1 MWANLIWC
9 GKWKSCMM
17 YHISNKNLLYLG
29 KICPNIL
36 FWKFL
41 RNFPGWTRYATMA
54 IESCKKTRELPDRFS
69 SLIGQKKYFW
79 SIRSRQF
86 KRFWKWLN
94 KIKCPRARL
103 DLTVNSHHEHFIDP
117 TNCPWVSEDGDQY
130 HVVIRHLLFLPSS
143 VMILLSFLSCFLV
156 PCVYF
161 IAWLRLSLNYN
172 QFRVLQ
178 AVDSLNVK
186 HELWS
191 KRVTQLISCS
201 VSRRHSK
208 RYFLVCHLKIVF
220 YFLHKLKGV
229 VTSLDALMAVRF
241 RRYWG
246 SNNDSK

>member
-1 MWANLIWC
+1 MV
-9 GKWKSCMM
+9 
-17 YHISNKNLLYLG
+17 
-29 KICPNIL
+29 
-36 FWKFL
+36 
-41 RNFPGWTRYATMA
+41 
-54 IESCKKTRELPDRFS
+54 IESCKKTRESPDRFS

-79 SIRSRQF
+79 PIRSRQF

-94 KIKCPRARL
+94 KIKCPGARL

-161 IAWLRLSLNYN
+161 IAWLWLSLNYN

-191 KRVTQLISCS
+191 KRLTQLISCS

-220 YFLHKLKGV
+220 YFLHELKQRSSD
-229 VTSLDALMAVRF
+229 VTGRH
-241 RRYWG
+241 
-246 SNNDSK
+246 

>member
-1 MWANLIWC
+1 MERSALKIHRRVFVSCSRAKGCNFC
-9 GKWKSCMM
+9 G
-17 YHISNKNLLYLG
+17 LLTFCSETFLG
-29 KICPNIL
+29 KLWRNCGDRWGKLSCVRKHKSHPAASLRWLARKNF
-36 FWKFL
+36 FW
-41 RNFPGWTRYATMA
+41 P
-54 IESCKKTRELPDRFS
+54 
-69 SLIGQKKYFW
+69 
-79 SIRSRQF
+79 IRSRQF
-86 KRFWKWLN
+86 KRFWNWFGKS
-94 KIKCPRARL
+94 KCPGARL
-103 DLTVNSHHEHFIDP
+103 DLTENFHHEHFIDP

-178 AVDSLNVK
+178 AVDSFNVK

-191 KRVTQLISCS
+191 KRVMQLISCS

-220 YFLHKLKGV
+220 YFLHELKQRSSD
-229 VTSLDALMAVRF
+229 VTGRH
-241 RRYWG
+241 
-246 SNNDSK
+246 